1 MRRVLHYLASRSV
14 LAAVVLLVGAAVWLG
29 LGIVNINFAPLAKA
43 GGCGH
48 FCGTSVVDACADPN
62 PFGGSGPVA
71 GNLCGGGAGCPAGQQ
86 CYYCCIGCVPPPGAP
101 PGANGCWQPPS
112 DTTPPVT
119 TYTLSGP
126 AGANG
131 WHVGVVQVTLSAT
144 DDSSG
149 VAATYLAGTPYTG
162 PRTYSAQGLTTFSY
176 YSVDGAG
183 NTEAIKTA
191 LFWID
196 SVSPSASQSVAG
208 TAGLAGWYVGPVQ
221 LTLLASDATSGIWST
236 TLDGAGYSGPKTYGA
251 QGANPFS
258 YFTRDIAGNA
268 SATQSGTFWIDTVA
282 PSISSAIAGTLGA
295 SGWYVSPVQVTLSGS
310 DATSGIGTLT
320 LDGSAYSG
328 PRAYSAQGATSYTYS
343 ARDVAGN
350 ASATQSGSF
359 RIDTT
364 APAVSVSLSASAN
377 ADGWHNGDVTVAFTC
392 ADSLSGVQSCA
403 APVAVSSEGAAQ
415 NVSGSATDRAGNSA
429 SASATL
435 NLDKTAPTISWGVLP
450 PAPDGASGWYVSP
463 VTEDFTCSDAL
474 SGVRACPTPITFSS
488 DGAAQSV
495 ARTISDYADNPAS
508 VTAGPFDIDLTPPS
522 LASGV
527 SPATPDGDSGWY
539 ITQPTL
545 TFTCSDATSGV
556 PSCPADVTLA
566 DGAGQS
572 VTRTARDGAGHLV
585 GTTAGPFQVDTVA
598 PTPTIT
604 LSGTL
609 GSHGWYTS
617 PVQVTVS
624 GSDATS
630 GVSTLTLDGSA
641 YSSPRTYNAEDTTTF
656 TYSAQDA
663 AGNTSA
669 AQSGS
674 LKIDTVPPV
683 TSANLLGLPGA
694 NGWYIGPVL
703 VTLSAS
709 DATSGVDTILL
720 DGAPYT
726 GPRLYTDGT
735 ITVTVQAM
743 DKAGNVEPAHT
754 IAFNADH
761 LPPVTTATITR
772 TVSSDGWYRS
782 DVTIAFSA
790 EDQLS
795 GVAGIVVEGQPYSAP
810 ITLSDEGEH
819 RVEFYATDL
828 AGNTEALRTL
838 VFPIDKT
845 PPEVTVN
852 ATPLPNGS
860 LQLDVMAHD
869 VLSGVRSG
877 VVAIMRDGKIVRH
890 WNFDGET
897 ASVEWDGLDE
907 NGQPVSDYT
916 IWASATDRA
925 GVDGTTT
932 VTAPS
937 APTPTRVSEAMP
949 TPEIPGDSRP
959 TPSPTAVIEN
969 TPTATVVMATP
980 SPVVSEATPTVTPRP
995 THSAPAT
1002 TPPPAERR
1010 LDLRWLGALAAVFA
1024 LGLAAVVGYS
1034 GDRRPPIIR
1043 AMVLQ
1048 AHRML
1053 MKKRK

>member
-1 MRRVLHYLASRSV
+1 MRRILRYLASRSV
-14 LAAVVLLVGAAVWLG
+14 LAVAVLLLGAAVWLG

-62 PFGGSGPVA
+62 PFAGNGPVA
-71 GNLCGGGAGCPAGQQ
+71 SNLCGGGAGCPAGQQ
-86 CYYCCIGCVPPPGAP
+86 CYYCCIGCAPPPGAP

-119 TYTLSGP
+119 THTLSGP

-131 WHVGVVQVTLSAT
+131 WYVGPVQVTLSAS
-144 DDSSG
+144 DDSTG
-149 VAATYLAGTPYTG
+149 VAATYLGGTPYTG
-162 PRTYSAQGLTTFSY
+162 PRTYSAQGLTTFTY

-183 NTEAIKTA
+183 NTETIKTA
-191 LFWID
+191 SFWID

-208 TAGLAGWYVGPVQ
+208 TVGLAGWYVGPVQ
-221 LTLLASDATSGIWST
+221 LTLSASDATSGVWST
-236 TLDGAGYSGPKTYGA
+236 TLDGVAYGGPKIYSA

-258 YFTRDIAGNA
+258 YFTRDIAGNL
-268 SATQSGTFWIDTVA
+268 SSLQSGTIRIDSVSPTITGSRAPSANANGWNNADVTVTFTCADTTSGVAACTPSQTITVEGANQSQSGTATDTAGNSASVAVSSISIDKTA
-282 PSISSAIAGTLGA
+282 PSIS
-295 SGWYVSPVQVTLSGS
+295 
-310 DATSGIGTLT
+310 
-320 LDGSAYSG
+320 AY
-328 PRAYSAQGATSYTYS
+328 
-343 ARDVAGN
+343 
-350 ASATQSGSF
+350 
-359 RIDTT
+359 
-364 APAVSVSLSASAN
+364 LSAAAN
-377 ADGWHNGDVTVAFTC
+377 ADGWHNGDVTVTFTC
-392 ADSLSGVQSCA
+392 SDSLSGVQSCA
-403 APVAVSSEGAAQ
+403 SPVTLSSEGAAQ
-415 NVSGSATDRAGNSA
+415 SVSGSAVDRAGNSA
-429 SASATL
+429 SASAAL
-435 NLDKTAPTISWGVLP
+435 NLDRTAPTINWNVSP
-450 PAPDGASGWYVSP
+450 STPNGANGWYVSP
-463 VTEDFTCSDAL
+463 VTVDFTCSDTL
-474 SGVRACPTPITFSS
+474 SGVRTCPPPIMLSS

-495 ARTISDYADNPAS
+495 ARTISDHADNPAS
-508 VTAGPFDIDLTPPS
+508 TTTGTFDIDLTPPS
-522 LASGV
+522 VVSSV

-539 ITQPTL
+539 VTQPTI
-545 TFTCSDATSGV
+545 TFTCFDATSGV
-556 PSCPADVTLA
+556 LSCPADVTLA
-566 DGAGQS
+566 DGGGQS
-572 VTRTARDGAGHLV
+572 VTRTARDGAGHV
-585 GTTAGPFQVDTVA
+585 ASTTAGPFQVDTVA

-609 GSHGWYTS
+609 GSNGWYTS

-641 YSSPRTYNAEDTTTF
+641 YSSPRSYNAEGTTAL

-674 LKIDTVPPV
+674 FTIDTVPPV
-683 TSANLLGLPGA
+683 TSASLLGLPGA
-694 NGWYIGPVL
+694 NGWYVGPVL
-703 VTLSAS
+703 LTLSAS

-726 GPRLYTDGT
+726 GPRLYTNGT
-735 ITVTVQAM
+735 ITVTVQAV
-743 DKAGNVEPAHT
+743 DKAGNVEPAHA

-761 LPPVTTATITR
+761 LPPVTTATITG

-782 DVTIAFSA
+782 DLTIAFSA

-795 GVAGIVVEGQPYSAP
+795 GVAGIVVDGQPYLAP
-810 ITLSDEGEH
+810 ITLSAEGEQ
-819 RVEFYATDL
+819 RVEFHSVDK
-828 AGNTEALRTL
+828 AGNTEALHTL
-838 VFPIDKT
+838 VFHIDKT
-845 PPEVTVN
+845 APDVTVN
-852 ATPLPNGS
+852 ATRLPNGG
-860 LQLDVMAHD
+860 LRLDVTAHD
-869 VLSGVRSG
+869 ALSGVRGG

-907 NGQPVSDYT
+907 NGQPVSNYT

-925 GVDGTTT
+925 GVDGATT

-937 APTPTRVSEAMP
+937 APTSTPVSKATATPTTAPANNPMP
-949 TPEIPGDSRP
+949 TPSS
-959 TPSPTAVIEN
+959 TPSPTSVIEN
-969 TPTATVVMATP
+969 TPTPTVVMVTP
-980 SPVVSEATPTVTPRP
+980 SPVVSEATPTATPRP

-1002 TPPPAERR
+1002 TPPLAERR

-1048 AHRML
+1048 AHRVL